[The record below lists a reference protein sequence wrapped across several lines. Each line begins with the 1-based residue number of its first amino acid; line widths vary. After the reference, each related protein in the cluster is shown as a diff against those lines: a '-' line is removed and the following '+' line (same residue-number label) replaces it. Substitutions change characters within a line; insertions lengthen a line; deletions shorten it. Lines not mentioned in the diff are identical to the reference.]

1 MLEPNVNRGE
11 MQVSPEELRAAAD
24 KFDGIAGAVGK
35 LPAID
40 AAAGFIGT
48 LGSFM
53 QGSDTG
59 PELDRMETVRAKA
72 IPVVSGRYQEFA
84 ALLRESA
91 DTYHGSD
98 QDSAARFDALGDFNS
113 GVKG

>member
-1 MLEPNVNRGE
+1 
-11 MQVSPEELRAAAD
+11 MQVSPDELRDAATT
-24 KFDGIAGAVGK
+24 FDGIVTAVGK
-35 LPAID
+35 LPVID
-40 AAAGFIGT
+40 TASGVLGT

-59 PELDRMETVRAKA
+59 PELDRIETVRAKA
-72 IPVVSGRYQEFA
+72 IPIVSGRYREFA

-91 DTYHGSD
+91 DGYHGSD
-98 QDSAARFDALGDFNS
+98 LDAAARFEALGDFNS

>member
-1 MLEPNVNRGE
+1 
-11 MQVSPEELRAAAD
+11 MQVSPEELRDAANT
-24 KFDGIAGAVGK
+24 FDGIVGAVGK
-35 LPAID
+35 LPVID
-40 AAAGFIGT
+40 TASGVLGT

-59 PELDRMETVRAKA
+59 PELDRIEAVRAKA
-72 IPVVSGRYQEFA
+72 IPIVSGRYQEFA
-84 ALLRESA
+84 AVLRESA

-113 GVKG
+113 GAGA